1 MPTQVQAAL
10 GTILRESQAKQ
21 LPCGVFGSYG
31 WSGEAVDEMNQ
42 RLRDGGF
49 TFAFE
54 PIKVKFR
61 PTPNVC
67 PMGKTR
73 TILLILF
80 CKHPEMRLCCSS

>member
-1 MPTQVQAAL
+1 MPTQVQSAL
-10 GTILRESQAKQ
+10 GTILRESRAKQ

-49 TFAFE
+49 SFAFE

-61 PTPNVC
+61 PTPKV
-67 PMGKTR
+67 R
-73 TILLILF
+73 
-80 CKHPEMRLCCSS
+80 SSNTCIVFYEVNRE